1 MTLEIDRLSSLTH
14 QPESNYRQAEKQRNS
29 IGLAVLIAC
38 ISSSGG
44 LLISL
49 LNLSMMSSLANKP
62 LPTLVQ
68 TSDGKT
74 MQIAALQ
81 GKERSANQI
90 QQFTLTS
97 LTGLFTW
104 RQKLLPSNA
113 EEERNPKIDPGV
125 PIEVNGVSGQK
136 IPTPVWGASFALGDR
151 IRQDFLA
158 QELAPLMEKL
168 KVLQGASEV
177 AIVPI
182 NIQAPEAVNDKSG
195 EKIWKVR
202 VVANLAVRANPNV
215 PETLVPFNK
224 TIYVRA
230 VEVPAIDRNSA
241 TRDPAKDLNFLIAKN
256 RPGLEIYAI
265 EDFEAQNITPV
276 VSPSPTSSPTS
287 QDKPAAAK

>member
-1 MTLEIDRLSSLTH
+1 
-14 QPESNYRQAEKQRNS
+14 
-29 IGLAVLIAC
+29 
-38 ISSSGG
+38 
-44 LLISL
+44 
-49 LNLSMMSSLANKP
+49 MMSSLASKP

-74 MQIAALQ
+74 MQVAALQ

-90 QQFTLTS
+90 QQFTLVS

-104 RQKLLPSNA
+104 RQKLSPSNA

-151 IRQDFLA
+151 IRQEFLGK
-158 QELAPLMEKL
+158 ELAPLMEKL

-177 AIVPI
+177 AFIPI

-202 VVANLAVRANPNV
+202 VVANLAVRTNPNV
-215 PETLVPFNK
+215 PESLVPFNK
-224 TIYVRA
+224 TVYVRA
-230 VEVPAIDRNSA
+230 VEVPAIDRNSTA
-241 TRDPAKDLNFLIAKN
+241 NDPAKDLNFLIAKN

-265 EDFEAQNITPV
+265 EDFEAQNITPIA
-276 VSPSPTSSPTS
+276 SPSPTSSPTS

>member
-14 QPESNYRQAEKQRNS
+14 QPQSSYRQTEKQRNLM
-29 IGLAVLIAC
+29 GLTILIAC
-38 ISSSGG
+38 LSSSGG

-104 RQKLLPSNA
+104 RQKLLPGSS
-113 EEERNPKIDPGV
+113 EEERHPKIDPGV

-136 IPTPVWGASFALGDR
+136 IPTPVWGASFALSDR
-151 IRQDFLA
+151 LRQDFLGR
-158 QELAPLMEKL
+158 ELAPLMEKL

-177 AIVPI
+177 AIIPI
-182 NIQAPEAVNDKSG
+182 TIQAPEAVNDKSG

-202 VVANLAVRANPNV
+202 VVANLAVRANSNV

-230 VEVPAIDRNSA
+230 VEVPAIDRNSIA
-241 TRDPAKDLNFLIAKN
+241 DDPAKDLNFLIAKN

-265 EDFEAQNITPV
+265 EDFEAQNIAPATAP
-276 VSPSPTSSPTS
+276 SPSS
-287 QDKPAAAK
+287 QDKPAAKSN